1 MDMIIEENVIEKVK
15 KENEEFRKLFEE
27 HQDLEK
33 RLEKFNRK
41 RFLDSDEEIEKKRIQ
56 KIKLYGKDR
65 MAAILRDYK

>member
-15 KENEEFRKLFEE
+15 KENEEFRKLFKE

-33 RLEKFNRK
+33 RLEEFNRK

-56 KIKLYGKDR
+56 KVKLYGKDR
-65 MAAILRDYK
+65 MAAILRNYK